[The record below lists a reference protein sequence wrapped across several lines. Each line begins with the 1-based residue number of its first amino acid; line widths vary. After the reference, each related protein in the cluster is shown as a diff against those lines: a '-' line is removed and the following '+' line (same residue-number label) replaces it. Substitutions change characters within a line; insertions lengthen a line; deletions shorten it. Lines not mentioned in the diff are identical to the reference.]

1 MNHRDRMSVAGALAV
16 AGCLVLLLPNP
27 VSAETYQWTDKDG
40 NVGFADSLEKVPP
53 KFRSSAKR
61 LEEKE
66 SKEPTKRFQR
76 VPSAPGQ
83 NYTMPP
89 APSDQGAPYA
99 AWRGRLE
106 AARAE
111 LEELRAKRQKAQ
123 EEYDN
128 LLYLR
133 HMRSRN
139 LDPETEAQAASK
151 ISELDKQVRAKE
163 YEVNTAI
170 PDEARRAGVPP
181 GMLSQ

>member
-1 MNHRDRMSVAGALAV
+1 MNQRDRMSVAGALAV
-16 AGCLVLLLPNP
+16 AGCLVLLLHNP

-53 KFRSSAKR
+53 KYRPSAKR
-61 LEEKE
+61 LDE
-66 SKEPTKRFQR
+66 SKESTKTFQR
-76 VPSAPGQ
+76 VPSAPGR
-83 NYTMPP
+83 NNTMPP
-89 APSDQGAPYA
+89 SPSDQGAPYA

-111 LEELRAKRQKAQ
+111 LEELKAKRRKAQ

>member
-1 MNHRDRMSVAGALAV
+1 MNHRDGMSVAGALAV
-16 AGCLVLLLPNP
+16 AGCLVLLLHNP

-53 KFRSSAKR
+53 KYRPSAKR
-61 LEEKE
+61 LDE
-66 SKEPTKRFQR
+66 SKESTKTFQR
-76 VPSAPGQ
+76 VPSAPGR
-83 NYTMPP
+83 NNTMPP
-89 APSDQGAPYA
+89 SPSDQGAPYA

-111 LEELRAKRQKAQ
+111 LEELKAKRRKAQ

>member
-27 VSAETYQWTDKDG
+27 VLAETYQWTDKDG

-53 KFRSSAKR
+53 KYRPSAKR
-61 LEEKE
+61 LDE
-66 SKEPTKRFQR
+66 SKESTKTFQR
-76 VPSAPGQ
+76 VPSAPGR
-83 NYTMPP
+83 NNTMPP
-89 APSDQGAPYA
+89 SPSDQGAPYA

-111 LEELRAKRQKAQ
+111 LEELKAKRRKAQ

>member
-1 MNHRDRMSVAGALAV
+1 MSVAGALAV
-16 AGCLVLLLPNP
+16 AGCLVLLLHNP
-27 VSAETYQWTDKDG
+27 VFAETYQWTDKDG

-61 LEEKE
+61 LDE
-66 SKEPTKRFQR
+66 SKESTKTFQR

-89 APSDQGAPYA
+89 APSDQGALSS
-99 AWRGRLE
+99 AWRGRIQ

>member
-1 MNHRDRMSVAGALAV
+1 MSVAGALAV
-16 AGCLVLLLPNP
+16 AGCLVLLLHNP

-53 KFRSSAKR
+53 KYRPSAKR
-61 LEEKE
+61 LDE
-66 SKEPTKRFQR
+66 SKESTKTFQR
-76 VPSAPGQ
+76 VPSAPGR
-83 NYTMPP
+83 NNTMPP
-89 APSDQGAPYA
+89 SPSDQGAPYA

-111 LEELRAKRQKAQ
+111 LEELKAKRRKAQ

>member
-1 MNHRDRMSVAGALAV
+1 MNQRDRMSVAGALAV

-27 VSAETYQWTDKDG
+27 VFAETYQWTDKDG

-53 KFRSSAKR
+53 KYRPSAKR
-61 LEEKE
+61 LDE
-66 SKEPTKRFQR
+66 SKESTKTFQR
-76 VPSAPGQ
+76 VPSAPGR
-83 NYTMPP
+83 NNTMPP
-89 APSDQGAPYA
+89 SPSDQGAPYA

-111 LEELRAKRQKAQ
+111 LEELRAKRRKAQ